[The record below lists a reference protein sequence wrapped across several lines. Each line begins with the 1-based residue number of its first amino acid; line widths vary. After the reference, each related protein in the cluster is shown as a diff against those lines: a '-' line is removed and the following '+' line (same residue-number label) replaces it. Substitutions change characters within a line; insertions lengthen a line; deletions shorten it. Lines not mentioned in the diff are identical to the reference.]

1 MLTELVLKTPGDF
14 GKLDVPKEIPTG
26 GIKTGSK
33 IIATGI
39 GVAFVIAIIV
49 CLFFIIWGAVN
60 WITSGGDKQKL
71 ASARNRIM
79 YAIIGLLLVLFS
91 VLIGNLFIGFLG
103 LPTIGR

>member
-1 MLTELVLKTPGDF
+1 MLTELALKVPEY
-14 GKLDVPKEIPTG
+14 GKLDVPKELPTG

-39 GVAFVIAIIV
+39 GVAFVVAIIV

-91 VLIGNLFIGFLG
+91 IIIGNLFIGFLG
-103 LPTIGR
+103 LPTISR